1 VCLCVRG
8 VEAGGRREDGI
19 WALAGP
25 LAWGGAVEVP
35 VVVELVDVEV
45 GVELEVE
52 VDVEVE
58 VGVEVEV
65 EVEVGVEVVGVAVE
79 VEDEVVEVL
88 DVLVVEVEEEVES
101 VVADTVPGVVAVTP
115 GRQLSVSDAI
125 TPDTGNDNED
135 IGVFGGASTKNVSVS
150 PPTMVAVIVHV
161 SAAAVGNPTV
171 AIAANIAPV
180 SAPATASFRLLDT
193 TAYLLLPFRARNP
206 TGAAGRRRDRT
217 LLAASEVC
225 KAEPILGGEPSRR
238 SAQGRWPTGRW
249 RPGSRGMDAREA
261 SLAVSAAG
269 RKVSASTT
277 TLCSP
282 IGRAGVGC
290 TGRWATVAHARVAA
304 IRD

>member
-1 VCLCVRG
+1 M
-8 VEAGGRREDGI
+8 
-19 WALAGP
+19 AGP

-52 VDVEVE
+52 VDVEV
-58 VGVEVEV
+58 
-65 EVEVGVEVVGVAVE
+65 GVEVVGVAVE
-79 VEDEVVEVL
+79 VEDEVVEDEVVEVL

-161 SAAAVGNPTV
+161 SAAAVDNPTV

-225 KAEPILGGEPSRR
+225 KAEPIPGASAVAGPPKDSRR
-238 SAQGRWPTGRW
+238 RGRW
-249 RPGSRGMDAREA
+249 RPGSRGMDACGA
-261 SLAVSAAG
+261 SLAASAAR
-269 RKVSASTT
+269 RKVSVSTT
-277 TLCSP
+277 T
-282 IGRAGVGC
+282 
-290 TGRWATVAHARVAA
+290 
-304 IRD
+304 

>member
-8 VEAGGRREDGI
+8 EVAEGGRTDGV

-52 VDVEVE
+52 VDVEV
-58 VGVEVEV
+58 
-65 EVEVGVEVVGVAVE
+65 GVEVVGVAVE
-79 VEDEVVEVL
+79 VEDEVVEDEVVEDEVVEVL

-135 IGVFGGASTKNVSVS
+135 IGVFGGASTMNVSVS

-161 SAAAVGNPTV
+161 SAAAVDNPTV

-206 TGAAGRRRDRT
+206 TGAAGRRRSGRYWLRRRFAKLNRFPVQALLPVRPRT
-217 LLAASEVC
+217 VAD
-225 KAEPILGGEPSRR
+225 GG
-238 SAQGRWPTGRW
+238 GG
-249 RPGSRGMDAREA
+249 GLEA
-261 SLAVSAAG
+261 VAWTLAG
-269 RKVSASTT
+269 RV
-277 TLCSP
+277 
-282 IGRAGVGC
+282 
-290 TGRWATVAHARVAA
+290 
-304 IRD
+304 